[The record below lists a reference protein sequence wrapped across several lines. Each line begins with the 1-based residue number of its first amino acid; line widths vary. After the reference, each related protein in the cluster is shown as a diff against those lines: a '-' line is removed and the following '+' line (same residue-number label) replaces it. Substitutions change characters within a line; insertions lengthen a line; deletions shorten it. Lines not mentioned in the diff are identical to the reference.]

1 MNKLLALLLLLL
13 WTSLPAQIVDAIA
26 LIVNGQPITTTEI
39 KTLQRKAHIPKQKAI
54 DLLIQD
60 RLQKAAMKDITVPE
74 SDVDAEIERIAKMNN
89 ISVPKMQKILK
100 QQGTSWTKYRKTI
113 KDGLRQREFFRQTV
127 SKNIPT
133 PTEDELKIFYSKHK
147 KEFNIPSAISV
158 VEYAAPTEAKI
169 KQFLKTKSTKGIKSK
184 SLVKKTKGMNP
195 AMLSTLLQTP
205 NGSYTAPINAGD
217 RWVVYKVKNK
227 SGRTQMPFETAKGA
241 VASRWRQQQQS
252 KALKDYFKK
261 MRTEANIQY
270 LRN

>member
-1 MNKLLALLLLLL
+1 MNKLLPLLLLLL
-13 WTSLPAQIVDAIA
+13 WTSLPAQMVDAIA
-26 LIVNGQPITTTEI
+26 IIVNGQPITTTEI
-39 KTLQRKAHIPKQKAI
+39 RTLQRKAHVSKKKAI

-60 RLQKAAMKDITVPE
+60 RLQKAAMKDIVIPE
-74 SDVDAEIERIAKMNN
+74 SDVDAEIARIAKMNN

-100 QQGTSWTKYRKTI
+100 QQGTSWAKYRKTI
-113 KDGLRQREFFRQTV
+113 KDGLKQREFFRKTV

-133 PTEDELKIFYSKHK
+133 PTEDELKIFYNNHK

-158 VEYAAPTEAKI
+158 VEYSAPTEAKI

-205 NGSYTAPINAGD
+205 NGSYTTPINAGD
-217 RWVVYKVKNK
+217 RWVVYKVRSK
-227 SGRTQMPFETAKGA
+227 SGKTQMPFESAKGA
-241 VASRWRQQQQS
+241 VASRWRQQQQG

-261 MRTEANIQY
+261 MRTEANIRY
-270 LRN
+270 LRK